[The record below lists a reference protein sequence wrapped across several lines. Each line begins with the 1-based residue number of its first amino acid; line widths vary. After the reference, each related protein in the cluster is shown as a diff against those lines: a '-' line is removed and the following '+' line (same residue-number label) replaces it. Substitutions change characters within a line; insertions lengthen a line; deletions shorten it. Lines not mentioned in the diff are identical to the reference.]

1 MLSEVPKTMSTPS
14 WADPF
19 EAELGRLPEK
29 LRRFFLSRGVR
40 TEDEARDLVQ
50 ETLLRVLQRVSR
62 GEPLESPEAYS
73 LGVAKNV
80 FFEYCRRVQRANK
93 HEGLSGVLD
102 LAATE
107 DPLSDALSSSRKL
120 ILRKALELLP
130 ARMRVLLVRR
140 FVEEVPSRTIAR
152 EEGITTDAVDMRVYR
167 AKRELKK
174 KMDSTAARSAVRAM
188 REEERRNPSGR
199 RGGPVSREP
208 AVERDRIREYL
219 LRSLADADRA
229 RFEESYFADDALLD
243 RVEAEED
250 LLVSRLRPR
259 APLRRRPPPLRAG
272 AHGDAVLPR
281 ARGDDDSSPP
291 PHRAR
296 PGSPATRARPRAL
309 RRGSGLFP
317 GRTGIVVAFALLGV
331 APPRVAPHGPPA
343 EGAARRPFAPS

>member
-1 MLSEVPKTMSTPS
+1 MSTPS

-19 EAELGRLPEK
+19 AAELGRLPEK

-102 LAATE
+102 LAATD

-120 ILRKALELLP
+120 IVRKALELLP

-188 REEERRNPSGR
+188 REEERRNPSGE
-199 RGGPVSREP
+199 G
-208 AVERDRIREYL
+208 
-219 LRSLADADRA
+219 
-229 RFEESYFADDALLD
+229 
-243 RVEAEED
+243 ED
-250 LLVSRLRPR
+250 S
-259 APLRRRPPPLRAG
+259 
-272 AHGDAVLPR
+272 
-281 ARGDDDSSPP
+281 
-291 PHRAR
+291 
-296 PGSPATRARPRAL
+296 
-309 RRGSGLFP
+309 
-317 GRTGIVVAFALLGV
+317 
-331 APPRVAPHGPPA
+331 
-343 EGAARRPFAPS
+343 